1 MPSPWTLEKELC
13 TLAEAAS
20 MGEALCRLGIL
31 EERSPAPEIEEVQD
45 WTRGGA
51 ETFIYR
57 FRVMHQSG
65 CVHDVLLKA
74 IVAFSTARSLSELG
88 GEWLERRRLMEREGM
103 RTPHLYFAGR
113 ALIVEEFV
121 PTELASVLKQRRGDV
136 ARLVDQVMRYAAIL
150 DKHGFCPLSP
160 FHSLRTDGRDV
171 FVVDFGQ
178 DMGPPGVAL
187 RAGSRLTREAI
198 RWLGSVSGQA
208 IDEGRARA
216 VYAFHAAGAGN
227 EGIRWS

>member
-1 MPSPWTLEKELC
+1 MATPWTLEKELC

-20 MGEALCRLGIL
+20 VGEALCRLGIL
-31 EERSPAPEIEEVQD
+31 EERSAAPRIEEVQD

-57 FRVMHQSG
+57 FRVM
-65 CVHDVLLKA
+65 CPECAHDVLLKA

-88 GEWLERRRLMEREGM
+88 GEWLERRRLMEREGIH
-103 RTPHLYFAGR
+103 TPRLYFAGR
-113 ALIVEEFV
+113 ALVVEEFV
-121 PTELASVLKQRRGDV
+121 AYELADVLGRKRGNT
-136 ARLVDQVMRYAAIL
+136 AHLVDQVMRYAAIL
-150 DKHGFCPLSP
+150 EKHGFCPLSP

-178 DMGPPGVAL
+178 DMGPPGVTSG
-187 RAGSRLTREAI
+187 RGRRLMREAI
-198 RWLGSVSGQA
+198 RWLASVGGQA

-216 VYAFHAAGAGN
+216 VYAFHAAGVRN